1 MSSGKLHSSSTMRNG
16 IIITC
21 VCVGWFVV
29 AEKTWPLAIAVGAW
43 VGHCLTPDIDHHRI
57 TIEERRMLRRFKLL
71 GWLWVAFWW
80 PYEKLNPH
88 RGRSHT
94 LRGTVERFLYLF
106 WLPIAVTLLWMPE
119 AGWLWALVLTGQGLQ
134 DLDHLRM
141 DRMLFWQ
148 R

>member
-1 MSSGKLHSSSTMRNG
+1 
-16 IIITC
+16 
-21 VCVGWFVV
+21 
-29 AEKTWPLAIAVGAW
+29 
-43 VGHCLTPDIDHHRI
+43 
-57 TIEERRMLRRFKLL
+57 MLRRFKLF

-119 AGWLWALVLTGQGLQ
+119 AALLWMLVLTGQGLQ
-134 DLDHLRM
+134 DMDHLRM